1 MHRDLNPT
9 DHDFPD
15 GGAPASGPP
24 TMPAPRVIAIVL
36 TALVLG
42 ALLNAEALLATAERQ
57 PFGTTRTVAV
67 GLAQPLAEFSRTIRF
82 TAPRSAI
89 EELLRGDPGLV
100 LAQPQPAPPTEAAGV
115 GDPSPTP
122 SATVPAT
129 AEVTPSPTPSPT
141 PTERVITAADPLRV
155 YVAGDSMVG
164 QFGPAM
170 QNLGEDTGVVTT
182 EVRYEFSSGL
192 TRPDFIDWP
201 KEMVKVGRTLDPDV
215 IVFFIGGNDPQPLK
229 LDDVVYEPGEG
240 PWVEE
245 YRSRVSTFMQQLVDD
260 GRRVYWVG
268 MPIARDADYSERM
281 AMLNGIY
288 ASEAE
293 AHEAVTFVPSWDLF
307 AGPDGRFSEY
317 LPNAK
322 GEVVDMR
329 LNDGIHLTTA
339 GAYRLA
345 RVVFDA
351 IAADFG
357 LPE

>member
-1 MHRDLNPT
+1 MRNPDT
-9 DHDFPD
+9 PTESLEEA
-15 GGAPASGPP
+15 GRLAP
-24 TMPAPRVIAIVL
+24 TMPARRVVAIVL
-36 TALVLG
+36 SSLMLG
-42 ALLNAEALLATAERQ
+42 ALLNAEPLLETAERQ
-57 PFGTTRTVAV
+57 PFGTTRSLAV
-67 GLAQPLAEFSRTIRF
+67 GLARPLVEVSQALRF
-82 TAPRSAI
+82 NAPRSALAD
-89 EELLRGDPGLV
+89 LLRDEPDLV
-100 LAQPQPAPPTEAAGV
+100 LAEPDPAPPTEAAGV
-115 GDPSPTP
+115 DGPDAAASPT
-122 SATVPAT
+122 SATT
-129 AEVTPSPTPSPT
+129 ASPTPTPSPT
-141 PTERVITAADPLRV
+141 PTERVVSASDPLRV

-229 LDDVVYEPGEG
+229 LDDVVYEPGDG

-245 YRSRVSTFMQQLVDD
+245 YRSRVRSFMQQLVDD
-260 GRRVYWVG
+260 GRHVYWVG
-268 MPIARDADYSERM
+268 MPIARDADYSARM
-281 AMLNGIY
+281 AMLNEIY

-293 AHEAVTFVPSWDLF
+293 PHDTVTFVPSWDLF

-317 LPNAK
+317 LPNDE

-339 GAYRLA
+339 GAYRIA
-345 RVVFDA
+345 RVVFA
-351 IAADFG
+351 SIASDFELPPAD
-357 LPE
+357 